1 MSQGIHLDQNPPF
14 ILEPGNKII
23 IPPGVTEYFARPR
36 QIHGA
41 RMLPCMAFLQLVA
54 GERGAPLRY
63 CFAEKRTT
71 SGLRFFLP
79 KDLCVR
85 DEIIVIWRER
95 RSAAAVQAELYPI
108 YRALFDESP
117 AATDA
122 RDPAPEAWY

>member
-1 MSQGIHLDQNPPF
+1 MNQDIHLDQNPPF

-23 IPPGVTEYFARPR
+23 IPPGVTEYFVRPR
-36 QIHGA
+36 QTQGA
-41 RMLPCMAFLQLVA
+41 RMLPCMAFLQRVV
-54 GERGAPLRY
+54 GEKGAPRRF
-63 CFAEKRTT
+63 CFAEQRTS

-85 DEIIVIWRER
+85 DEIIVIWREL

-108 YRALFDESP
+108 YRAMFDEGL
-117 AATDA
+117 ADA